1 MIALEAI
8 STHLDKRGA
17 SVYAIN
23 MAGNDNSVNIGEAER
38 PYHHGGLRDA
48 ALAEGLRLLE
58 TSSVEE
64 LSLRAI
70 ARNIGVSATAL
81 YRHYPDKKALLSAIA
96 AEGLARLGVAQTAA
110 MRDASDGLEG
120 FAAAGRAYVR
130 FALAHPAVFRLVMSS
145 QDMAMPP
152 SGETTAMQL
161 LQSSVAALNP
171 DKSEASHA
179 ISVLRA
185 WSMVHGLAM
194 LMLDKRVPADDP
206 VIDATLSADYVRQG
220 FG

>member
-1 MIALEAI
+1 
-8 STHLDKRGA
+8 
-17 SVYAIN
+17 
-23 MAGNDNSVNIGEAER
+23 MATNDNSVNMGDIDK
-38 PYHHGGLRDA
+38 PYHHGDLKEA
-48 ALAEGLRLLE
+48 ALSEGLRLLE
-58 TSSVEE
+58 SSSVEE

-110 MRDASDGLEG
+110 MRNAGDGMEG

-145 QDMAMPP
+145 EGTTLPEKGD
-152 SGETTAMQL
+152 TTAMQL
-161 LQSSVAALNP
+161 LKSSVAALSPEKN
-171 DKSEASHA
+171 EQAHA
-179 ISVLRA
+179 VSVLRA

-194 LMLDKRVPADDP
+194 LMLDKRVDPDDAI
-206 VIDATLSADYVRQG
+206 IDAMLSADYVRNG

>member
-1 MIALEAI
+1 LEAI
-8 STHLDKRGA
+8 STHLVKEGA
-17 SVYAIN
+17 DVYAIN
-23 MAGNDNSVNIGEAER
+23 MAVNDNSVNIDEAER
-38 PYHHGGLRDA
+38 RYHHGDLKEA
-48 ALAEGLRLLE
+48 ALSEGLRLLE
-58 TSSVEE
+58 SSSVEE

-110 MRDASDGLEG
+110 MRNAVDGMEG

-130 FALAHPAVFRLVMSS
+130 FALAHPAVFRLVMASNDLS
-145 QDMAMPP
+145 MPP
-152 SGETTAMQL
+152 SNETTAMQL
-161 LQSSVAALNP
+161 LKTSVAALNP
-171 DKSEASHA
+171 GKGEASHA
-179 ISVLRA
+179 VSVLRA

-194 LMLDKRVPADDP
+194 LMLDKRVDPDDAI
-206 VIDATLSADYVRQG
+206 IDAMLSADYVRNG

>member
-1 MIALEAI
+1 M
-8 STHLDKRGA
+8 TD
-17 SVYAIN
+17 
-23 MAGNDNSVNIGEAER
+23 NDNAVNISETER
-38 PYHHGGLRDA
+38 RYHHGGLREA

-58 TSSVEE
+58 HVSVEE

-81 YRHYPDKKALLSAIA
+81 YRHYPDKRALLAAIA
-96 AEGLARLGVAQTAA
+96 GEGLARLGVAQFAA
-110 MRDASDGLEG
+110 MSGAGDGMEG

-145 QDMAMPP
+145 QDMVMPP
-152 SGETTAMQL
+152 SNETAAMQL
-161 LQSSVAALNP
+161 LKSSVAALNP
-171 DKSEASHA
+171 DKDEISHS

-194 LMLDKRVPADDP
+194 LMLDNRVHPDDAM
-206 VIDATLSADYVRQG
+206 IDALLSADYVRQG

>member
-1 MIALEAI
+1 MT
-8 STHLDKRGA
+8 SD
-17 SVYAIN
+17 
-23 MAGNDNSVNIGEAER
+23 DNSVNINVDER
-38 PYHHGGLRDA
+38 PYHHGDLKEA
-48 ALAEGLRLLE
+48 ALSEGLRVLE
-58 TSSVEE
+58 QSSVED

-70 ARNIGVSATAL
+70 ARNLGVSATAL

-96 AEGLARLGVAQTAA
+96 GEGLARLGIEQTAA
-110 MRDASDGLEG
+110 MRDASDGIEG

-145 QDMAMPP
+145 QDMAMPA
-152 SGETTAMQL
+152 SGETAAMQL
-161 LQSSVAALNP
+161 LKSSVAALSP
-171 DKSEASHA
+171 EKDEVSHS

-194 LMLDKRVPADDP
+194 LMLDNRVHSDDAM
-206 VIDATLSADYVRQG
+206 IDAMLSADYVRSG

>member
-1 MIALEAI
+1 MTI
-8 STHLDKRGA
+8 
-17 SVYAIN
+17 
-23 MAGNDNSVNIGEAER
+23 NDNSVNIKEDER
-38 PYHHGGLRDA
+38 PYHHGDLKEA
-48 ALAEGLRLLE
+48 ALSEGLRLLE
-58 TSSVEE
+58 QSSVEE

-96 AEGLARLGVAQTAA
+96 AEGLTRLGVAQSVA
-110 MRDASDGLEG
+110 MRDASDGMEG

-145 QDMAMPP
+145 EGTTLPP
-152 SGETTAMQL
+152 GGDTTAMQL
-161 LQSSVAALNP
+161 LKSSVAALSP
-171 DKSEASHA
+171 EKSEQAHA
-179 ISVLRA
+179 VSVLRA

-194 LMLDKRVPADDP
+194 LMLDQRVQPDDDI
-206 VIDATLSADYVRQG
+206 IDAMLSADYVRNG